1 MAQTRP
7 GQGSRSA
14 AVPSAPAGPTDL
26 RGLISPS
33 SYTYER
39 LSDVG
44 SPEESPNRRFH
55 GTGNVPFGDAAGSDS
70 DDAEYFYPNRGRQ
83 APATWFDRIKN
94 LGQRAPPPVQSN
106 YLTLIPLNDERL
118 RPRHTALLVSCLLLL
133 AVALATGVFVVVP
146 RGVTVGSIQVRS
158 SRMSFNTSK
167 STYQIILTATIPIFN
182 PNYLPVQVSGSLLV
196 SFYDQQA
203 GLTSMEPQQI
213 RARALPEV
221 IEVDMDASSV
231 PQKYLFTIYT
241 QCFTFPERIIFF
253 LTGKLQSRFL
263 GYNFSIPDID
273 SYFIV
278 PCTNSPDHD
287 APDPPKPAR
296 PLKPPHVPLPPP
308 RPPRPPYPPLW
319 ETAEGEQAE
328 ATGAQAGEGEV
339 WREWQQRAR
348 LRQQR
353 WQGAR
358 DSGTQ
363 QEEEEEEEEEEEP
376 GGHDG
381 AHAEEELDGGRAGRG
396 QFEDG
401 QSASEQA

>member
-1 MAQTRP
+1 MAQARA
-7 GQGSRSA
+7 GQGFRGA
-14 AVPSAPAGPTDL
+14 AGPSAPAGPTDL
-26 RGLISPS
+26 RNLISPS

-44 SPEESPNRRFH
+44 SPEETPYRRNFPN
-55 GTGNVPFGDAAGSDS
+55 TGFGDAAGSDS
-70 DDAEYFYPNRGRQ
+70 DDADGFYPNRGRQ
-83 APATWFDRIKN
+83 APMTWLDRLKN

-118 RPRHTALLVSCLLLL
+118 KPRHTALLVSCLLLL
-133 AVALATGVFVVVP
+133 AVALAAGVFVVVP

-182 PNYLPVQVSGSLLV
+182 PNYLPVRVAGSLLV

-203 GLTSMEPQQI
+203 GLTALEPQQI
-213 RARALPEV
+213 PARALPEV

-253 LTGKLQSRFL
+253 LTGRLQSRFL

-296 PLKPPHVPLPPP
+296 PLKPPHMPLPPP
-308 RPPRPPYPPLW
+308 KPPRPPYPPLW
-319 ETAEGEQAE
+319 EAAHGEGAE
-328 ATGAQAGEGEV
+328 AGVSEAGVEEAA
-339 WREWQQRAR
+339 WRE
-348 LRQQR
+348 RQQ
-353 WQGAR
+353 QLQQQVGAR
-358 DSGTQ
+358 QQQQQQQVGLGGSGSSEVEKPEAP
-363 QEEEEEEEEEEEP
+363 QEE
-376 GGHDG
+376 
-381 AHAEEELDGGRAGRG
+381 ADGGRRG
-396 QFEDG
+396 HYEDWEELG
-401 QSASEQA
+401 QAAA

>member
-1 MAQTRP
+1 MAQARAAN
-7 GQGSRSA
+7 QGSRSA
-14 AVPSAPAGPTDL
+14 AGPSAPAGPTDL

-44 SPEESPNRRFH
+44 SPAESPSRRFGH
-55 GTGNVPFGDAAGSDS
+55 HTGNVPFGDAAGSDS
-70 DDAEYFYPNRGRQ
+70 DDPDYFYPNRGRQ
-83 APATWFDRIKN
+83 PPATWLDRLKS

-118 RPRHTALLVSCLLLL
+118 KPRHTALLVSCLLLL
-133 AVALATGVFVVVP
+133 AVALAAGVFVVVP

-203 GLTSMEPQQI
+203 GLTHMEPRQI
-213 RARALPEV
+213 SARALPEV

-296 PLKPPHVPLPPP
+296 PNKPPHIPLPPP
-308 RPPRPPYPPLW
+308 RPPRPPYPPMW
-319 ETAEGEQAE
+319 EGVEGE
-328 ATGAQAGEGEV
+328 GDGEGAASPGVEEEA
-339 WREWQQRAR
+339 WRERQKQGQGQA
-348 LRQQR
+348 RQQQGR
-353 WQGAR
+353 QGASR
-358 DSGTQ
+358 GGVVQ
-363 QEEEEEEEEEEEP
+363 GEGGPQEE
-376 GGHDG
+376 GD
-381 AHAEEELDGGRAGRG
+381 AGRIG
-396 QFEDG
+396 QYEDG
-401 QSASEQA
+401 EGVGPQA